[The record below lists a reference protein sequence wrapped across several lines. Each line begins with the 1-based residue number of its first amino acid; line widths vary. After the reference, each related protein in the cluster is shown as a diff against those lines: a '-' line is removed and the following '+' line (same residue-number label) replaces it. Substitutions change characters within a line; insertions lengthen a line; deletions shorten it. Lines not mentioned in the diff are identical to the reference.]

1 MVSVIGLAIGLIAG
15 AFFAEERAKDI
26 LLGVGTNLISSS
38 SSFCSSCTDGR

>member
-26 LLGVGTNLISSS
+26 LLGVGTNLIASVV
-38 SSFCSSCTDGR
+38 FFILLELY